1 MTNLINQT
9 KAKAIKG
16 PGLKPAGI
24 VVLQFIAIFFFE
36 SIEYWITKVGFFTGL
51 VIVAGTI
58 GGLILGRAGT
68 ALTNAVNPPLAFF
81 FSTIFIMS
89 IFGGAGLHPN
99 RIGLELVTSMASVA
113 PWLIISALIGWLGF
127 AVKRNS

>member
-36 SIEYWITKVGFFTGL
+36 SIEYWLTKVGFFTGL

-58 GGLILGRAGT
+58 VGLILGRAGT

-127 AVKRNS
+127 AVKRNN

>member
-24 VVLQFIAIFFFE
+24 VVLQFILIFFIE
-36 SIEYWITKVGFFTGL
+36 SIEYWLTKVGFFTGL
-51 VIVAGTI
+51 VIVAGSV

-99 RIGLELVTSMASVA
+99 RIGLDLITAMANVA
-113 PWLIISALIGWLGF
+113 PYLILSSVIGWIGF
-127 AVKRNS
+127 ALKRKN

>member
-51 VIVAGTI
+51 VI
-58 GGLILGRAGT
+58 
-68 ALTNAVNPPLAFF
+68 
-81 FSTIFIMS
+81 
-89 IFGGAGLHPN
+89 
-99 RIGLELVTSMASVA
+99 
-113 PWLIISALIGWLGF
+113 
-127 AVKRNS
+127 